1 MAANGYVGKIL
12 RLDLTARE
20 SSVIDTEEYEQWG
33 GGHGIGSAL
42 FWDLC
47 KDKTV
52 DGRDPGNVLT
62 IMTSPLSGTMAPS
75 ASGRVEVQG
84 IGTAGYPVNW
94 FTRSN
99 FGGRFGGQL
108 KYAGWDGIVLEGKAD
123 GPVWIDIVNDKVV
136 FRDAGDLWG
145 KDTQET
151 QKLVW
156 KMKENE
162 EHGWSE
168 VGSSRD
174 AGRTTQKPAIMTIG
188 PAGENLSSLGCIL
201 HDAGNAAGQGGFGA
215 VFGSKNL
222 KAICVVG
229 TGSIEV
235 ADPAALFNARMWAKD
250 EYAAKPGQ
258 PAHPNGPTFGVDPA
272 PVLMYAKNPGDP
284 KGPQACQGCING
296 CRARFSTGLANESS
310 CQETSMYKAFDVLA
324 HGEGTDASIIATDLV
339 QKMGVNSY
347 ELMQGMGYLYALS
360 KMGVL
365 GKGLEI
371 DTELDMSR
379 IGETDFIETLV
390 DMISNRKGIGEDLA
404 DGFVRA
410 AEKWGRLE
418 QDWASGIL
426 DFPYWGY
433 ANHGYDPRAEVEWG
447 YSSIM
452 GDRDMNEHGFNANF
466 WSVIKHMMGGIEMP
480 VSAEEYAK
488 ITTAKMVPYQDDMS
502 MVDYSTENIYSE
514 SFAKL
519 VVWQRHYTR
528 FWKQSAL
535 YCDFRYPD
543 FTNYNR
549 LDNVGLTGDGEPVF
563 WNAITGQDLTFLE
576 GIDLGRKIWTL
587 DNAIWILQGRH
598 RDMVQ
603 FAPYIYDIPLE
614 GSLVG
619 PFYPMAGRVD
629 GEWAFINT
637 LGRSIDRDG
646 FEEWKTH
653 FYNLEGWDTATG
665 WPTREVLEELDMA
678 DVATV
683 LENEEKLGGM

>member
-1 MAANGYVGKIL
+1 MAANGYAGKIL
-12 RLDLTARE
+12 RLDLTARK

-52 DGRDPGNVLT
+52 GGRDPGNVLT

-123 GPVWIDIVNDKVV
+123 APVWIDIVNDKVV

-162 EHGWSE
+162 EHGWTE

-222 KAICVVG
+222 KAISVVG
-229 TGSIEV
+229 TGSIDI
-235 ADPAALFNARMWAKD
+235 ADPTALFNARMWAKD

-258 PAHPNGPTFGVDPA
+258 PAHPNGPTFGVDSA
-272 PVLMYAKNPGDP
+272 PVLMYPKNPTDP

-347 ELMQGMGYLYALS
+347 ELMQGIGYLYALH

-371 DTELDMSR
+371 DTDLDMTR
-379 IGETDFIETLV
+379 VGETDFAIDLINK
-390 DMISNRKGIGEDLA
+390 ISTRTGIGEDLA

-418 QDWASGIL
+418 QDWAIGIL

-488 ITTAKMVPYQDDMS
+488 ITTAKMVPYQDDLS

-549 LDNVGLTGDGEPVF
+549 PDNVGLTGDGEPVF
-563 WNAITGQDLTFLE
+563 WNAVTGQDLTFLE
-576 GIDLGRKIWTL
+576 GIDLGRRIWTL

-603 FAPYIYDIPLE
+603 FAPYIYDIPLKD
-614 GSLVG
+614 SLVG
-619 PFYPMAGRVD
+619 PFYPMAGKVD
-629 GEWAFINT
+629 GKWAYINT

-653 FYNLEGWDTATG
+653 FYNLEGWDTTTG
-665 WPTREVLEELDMA
+665 WPTRDVLEELDMA

-683 LENEEKLGGM
+683 LEDAKKLGGM